1 MDTWQEVLEV
11 LRRNKLRAGLTASSV
26 AWGIFLLILLVA
38 AGNGLRHGV
47 EWEFRDDA
55 TNSISLNRG
64 KTSLPYQGHGPGRP
78 IIFQNGDVEAL
89 LEELP
94 GVDHM
99 SGRFFLWGGTQVSR
113 ADRTASFDVRG
124 CHPDHQYLEQTI
136 ILAGRYLDDLD
147 VSERRK
153 VAVIGTAVKAALFA
167 EAEDPLGQMI
177 NVRGVNYQV
186 VGVFDDVGG
195 EGELRR
201 IYVPISTAQALY
213 KGGDLVHQIWF
224 STGAA
229 SVAESEVMVARSREL
244 IAERH
249 HFDPSDRRALRVNNN
264 LMRFRQLM
272 DIFDW
277 VRSFVWI
284 VGIGTLFAGVVGVSN
299 IMIIS
304 VQERTLE
311 IGIRKAIGATPASIV
326 SMILLEALV
335 LTSLAGYLGL
345 VAGVGL
351 VEAARRYLPE
361 NEYVRDPSVDVRV
374 ALVATL
380 VLVGA
385 GALAGLLPA
394 LAAAR
399 VRPVVAM
406 RDAHA

>member
-1 MDTWQEVLEV
+1 MDTWQEVFEV

-26 AWGIFLLILLVA
+26 AWGIFLLVLLIA

-55 TNSISLNRG
+55 TNSISLRRG

-78 IIFQNGDVEAL
+78 VNFENADLEAL
-89 LEELP
+89 RAEVA
-94 GVDHM
+94 GIDHM
-99 SGRFFLWGGTQVSR
+99 TGRFFLWGGTQISR
-113 ADRTASFDVRG
+113 GHRSAAFDVRG
-124 CHPDHQYLEQTI
+124 CQPDHQFLEQTI
-136 ILAGRYLDDLD
+136 ILSGRYINELD

-153 VAVIGTAVKAALFA
+153 VAVIGTAVKAALFDQ
-167 EAEDPLGQMI
+167 AEDAIGEMI
-177 NVRGVNYQV
+177 NIRGVNFRV
-186 VGVFDDVGG
+186 VGLFDDVGG
-195 EGELRR
+195 DGELRR
-201 IYVPISTAQALY
+201 IYVPLSTAQSMY
-213 KGGDLVHQIWF
+213 KGANQLHQIWF
-224 STGAA
+224 TTGVA
-229 SVAESEVMVARSREL
+229 SVAESEDMATRSRQI
-244 IAERH
+244 IAGRH
-249 HFDPSDRRALRVNNN
+249 HFDPNDRRAVQASNN
-264 LMRFRQLM
+264 LQRFSQLM

-277 VRSFVWI
+277 VRTFVWV
-284 VGIGTLFAGVVGVSN
+284 VGVGTLLAGMVGVSN

-311 IGIRKAIGATPASIV
+311 IGVRKAIGATPASIV
-326 SMILLEALV
+326 RMILLEALL

-351 VEAARRYLPE
+351 VEAVRRYLPE
-361 NEYVRDPSVDVRV
+361 NDYIRDPSVDVRV

-380 VLVGA
+380 ILVLA
-385 GALAGLLPA
+385 GALAGFFPA